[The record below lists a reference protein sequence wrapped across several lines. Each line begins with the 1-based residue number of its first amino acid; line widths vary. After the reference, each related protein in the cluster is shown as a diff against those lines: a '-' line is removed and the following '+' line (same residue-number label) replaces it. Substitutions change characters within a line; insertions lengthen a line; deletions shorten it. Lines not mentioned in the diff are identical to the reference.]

1 MRLKPFVELPA
12 AFQREEVR
20 PYYEYLVQKHLQL
33 TIKRMIDVVLALL
46 LCVLLSPFLLLTA
59 IAIKIDSKGPVLYRQ
74 ERVTQY
80 GRHFFIYKFRT
91 MVANA
96 DKIGAA
102 VTKSDDSRITRVG
115 RVLRR
120 LHFDE
125 FSQLFN
131 VLKGDMTFVGVR
143 PEVPKFVA
151 HYTPEMWATLLLPAG
166 LTSRCSIA
174 YRNENDK
181 LEGVKDPEKVY
192 LEEILPD
199 KMRINLREMRKFSL
213 LREAKTLFDTILC
226 AFH

>member
-1 MRLKPFVELPA
+1 MRLKSFAELPPA
-12 AFQREEVR
+12 LQREEVR
-20 PYYEYLVQKHLQL
+20 PYYESLAQKRLQL
-33 TIKRMIDVVLALL
+33 TIKRISDVVLALL
-46 LCVLLSPFLLLTA
+46 LCLLLSPVLLFTA
-59 IAIKIDSKGPVLYRQ
+59 IAIKLDSKGPVLYRQ

-102 VTKSDDSRITRVG
+102 VTKSDDARITRVG
-115 RVLRR
+115 KVLRR

-131 VLKGDMTFVGVR
+131 VLKGEMTFVGVR

-151 HYTPEMWATLLLPAG
+151 HYTSEMWATLLLPAG
-166 LTSRCSIA
+166 LTSRCSIV

-181 LEGVKDPEKVY
+181 LEGVEDPEKVY

-199 KMRINLREMRKFSL
+199 KMQINLEEMVKFSL
-213 LREAKTLFDTILC
+213 LRDVKTLFATILC

>member
-1 MRLKPFVELPA
+1 MRVKPFAVLPPV
-12 AFQREEVR
+12 FQQEEVR
-20 PYYEYLVQKHLQL
+20 PYYDLLAKKQFQLVL
-33 TIKRMIDVVLALL
+33 KRILDVLMALVLCL
-46 LCVLLSPFLLLTA
+46 LLSPFLLVTA
-59 IAIKIDSKGPVLYRQ
+59 LAIKLDSPGPVLYRQ

-80 GRHFFIYKFRT
+80 GRHFYIYKFRT

-102 VTKSDDSRITRVG
+102 VTKSDDVRITRVG
-115 RVLRR
+115 KVLRR

-131 VLKGDMTFVGVR
+131 VLRGDMTFVGVR

-151 HYTPEMWATLLLPAG
+151 RYTPEMWATLLLPAG

-181 LEGVKDPEKVY
+181 LEGVEDPEKVY
-192 LEEILPD
+192 IEEILPD
-199 KMRINLREMRKFSL
+199 KMHINLREMRHFSL
-213 LREAKTLFDTILC
+213 VREAKVLFDTILC

>member
-1 MRLKPFVELPA
+1 MRVKPFAALPPV
-12 AFQREEVR
+12 FQREEVR
-20 PYYEYLVQKHLQL
+20 PYYDLLAKKQFQLVL
-33 TIKRMIDVVLALL
+33 KRILDVLMALVLCL
-46 LCVLLSPFLLLTA
+46 LLSPFLLVTA
-59 IAIKIDSKGPVLYRQ
+59 VAIKLDSPGPVLYRQ

-80 GRHFFIYKFRT
+80 GRHFYIYKFRT

-102 VTKSDDSRITRVG
+102 VTKSDDVRITRVG
-115 RVLRR
+115 KVLRR

-131 VLKGDMTFVGVR
+131 VLRGDMTFVGVR

-151 HYTPEMWATLLLPAG
+151 RYTPEMWATLLLPAG

-181 LEGVKDPEKVY
+181 LEGVEDPEKVY
-192 LEEILPD
+192 IEEILPD
-199 KMRINLREMRKFSL
+199 KMRINLREMRHFSL
-213 LREAKTLFDTILC
+213 VREAKVLFDTILC

>member
-1 MRLKPFVELPA
+1 MRVKPFAELPPV
-12 AFQREEVR
+12 FQREEVR
-20 PYYEYLVQKHLQL
+20 PYYDLLAKKQFQ
-33 TIKRMIDVVLALL
+33 LALKRIL
-46 LCVLLSPFLLLTA
+46 DVLMALVFCLLLSPFLLVTA
-59 IAIKIDSKGPVLYRQ
+59 LAIKLDSPGPVLYRQ

-80 GRHFFIYKFRT
+80 GRHFYIYKFRT

-102 VTKSDDSRITRVG
+102 VTKSDDVRITRVG
-115 RVLRR
+115 KVLRR

-131 VLKGDMTFVGVR
+131 VLRGDMTFVGVR

-151 HYTPEMWATLLLPAG
+151 RYTPEMWATLLLPAG

-181 LEGVKDPEKVY
+181 LEGVEDPEKVY
-192 LEEILPD
+192 VEEILPD
-199 KMRINLREMRKFSL
+199 KMRINLREMRHFSL
-213 LREAKTLFDTILC
+213 LREAKVLFDTILC

>member
-1 MRLKPFVELPA
+1 MRVKPFAALPPV
-12 AFQREEVR
+12 FQREEVR
-20 PYYEYLVQKHLQL
+20 PYYDLLAKKQFQLVL
-33 TIKRMIDVVLALL
+33 KRILDVLMALVLCL
-46 LCVLLSPFLLLTA
+46 LLSPFLLVTA
-59 IAIKIDSKGPVLYRQ
+59 LAIKLDSPGPVLYRQ

-80 GRHFFIYKFRT
+80 GRHFYIYKFRT

-102 VTKSDDSRITRVG
+102 VTKSDDVRITRVG
-115 RVLRR
+115 KVLRR

-131 VLKGDMTFVGVR
+131 VLRGDMTFVGVR

-151 HYTPEMWATLLLPAG
+151 RYTPEMWATLLLPAG

-181 LEGVKDPEKVY
+181 LEGVEDPEKVY
-192 LEEILPD
+192 VEEILPD
-199 KMRINLREMRKFSL
+199 KMRINLREMRHFSL
-213 LREAKTLFDTILC
+213 VREAKVLFDTILC

>member
-1 MRLKPFVELPA
+1 MELPPV
-12 AFQREEVR
+12 FQREEVR
-20 PYYEYLVQKHLQL
+20 PYYDLLAKKQFQ
-33 TIKRMIDVVLALL
+33 LALKRIL
-46 LCVLLSPFLLLTA
+46 DVLMALVLCLLLSPFLLVTA
-59 IAIKIDSKGPVLYRQ
+59 LAIKLDSPGPVLYRQ

-80 GRHFFIYKFRT
+80 GRHFYIYKFRT

-102 VTKSDDSRITRVG
+102 VTKSDDVRITRVG
-115 RVLRR
+115 KVLRR

-131 VLKGDMTFVGVR
+131 VLRGDMTFVGVR

-151 HYTPEMWATLLLPAG
+151 RYTPEMWATLLLPAG

-181 LEGVKDPEKVY
+181 LEGVEDPEKVY
-192 LEEILPD
+192 IEEILPD
-199 KMRINLREMRKFSL
+199 KMRINLREMRHFSL
-213 LREAKTLFDTILC
+213 LREAKVLFDTILC

>member
-1 MRLKPFVELPA
+1 MRVKPFAALPPV
-12 AFQREEVR
+12 FQQEEVR
-20 PYYEYLVQKHLQL
+20 PYYDLLAKKQFQLVL
-33 TIKRMIDVVLALL
+33 KRILDMLMALVLCL
-46 LCVLLSPFLLLTA
+46 LLSPFLLVTA
-59 IAIKIDSKGPVLYRQ
+59 LAIKLDSPGPVLYRQ

-80 GRHFFIYKFRT
+80 GRHFYIYKFRT

-102 VTKSDDSRITRVG
+102 VTKSDDVRITRVG
-115 RVLRR
+115 KVLRR

-131 VLKGDMTFVGVR
+131 VLRGDMTFVGVR

-151 HYTPEMWATLLLPAG
+151 RYTPEMWATLLLPAG

-181 LEGVKDPEKVY
+181 LEGVEDPEKVY
-192 LEEILPD
+192 VEEILPD
-199 KMRINLREMRKFSL
+199 KMRINLREMRHFSL
-213 LREAKTLFDTILC
+213 LREAKVLFDTILC

>member
-1 MRLKPFVELPA
+1 MRLKPFAELPA

-33 TIKRMIDVVLALL
+33 SIKRMIDVVLALL

-181 LEGVKDPEKVY
+181 LEGVTDPEKVY

>member
-1 MRLKPFVELPA
+1 MRLKPFAELPSA
-12 AFQREEVR
+12 LQQEEVR
-20 PYYEYLVQKHLQL
+20 PYYDILAKKGFQL
-33 TIKRMIDVVLALL
+33 TIKRIVDILLALL
-46 LCVLLSPFLLLTA
+46 LCLLLSPFLLLTA
-59 IAIKIDSKGPVLYRQ
+59 LAIKIDSPGPVLYRQ

-102 VTKSDDSRITRVG
+102 VTKSDDVRITRVG

-131 VLKGDMTFVGVR
+131 VIKGDMTFVGVR

-181 LEGVKDPEKVY
+181 LEGVDDPELVY
-192 LEEILPD
+192 LDEILPD
-199 KMRINLREMRKFSL
+199 KMRINLEEMRKFSL
-213 LREAKTLFDTILC
+213 LREVKTLFDTILC

>member
-1 MRLKPFVELPA
+1 MRVKPFAVLPPV
-12 AFQREEVR
+12 FQQEEVR
-20 PYYEYLVQKHLQL
+20 PYYDLLAKKQFQLGLKRILDVLMALV
-33 TIKRMIDVVLALL
+33 
-46 LCVLLSPFLLLTA
+46 LCLLLSPFLLVTA
-59 IAIKIDSKGPVLYRQ
+59 LAIKLDSPGPVLYRQ

-80 GRHFFIYKFRT
+80 GRHLYIYKFRT

-102 VTKSDDSRITRVG
+102 VTKSDDVRITRVG
-115 RVLRR
+115 KVLRR

-131 VLKGDMTFVGVR
+131 VLRGDMTFVGVR
-143 PEVPKFVA
+143 PEVPKFVDR
-151 HYTPEMWATLLLPAG
+151 YTPEMWATLLLPAG

-181 LEGVKDPEKVY
+181 LEGVEDPEKVY
-192 LEEILPD
+192 VEEILPD
-199 KMRINLREMRKFSL
+199 KMRINLREMRHFSL
-213 LREAKTLFDTILC
+213 VREAKVLFDTILC

>member
-1 MRLKPFVELPA
+1 MRVKPFAVLPPV
-12 AFQREEVR
+12 FQQEEVR
-20 PYYEYLVQKHLQL
+20 PYYDLLAKKQFQLVL
-33 TIKRMIDVVLALL
+33 KRILDVLMALVLCL
-46 LCVLLSPFLLLTA
+46 LLSPFLLVTA
-59 IAIKIDSKGPVLYRQ
+59 LAIKLDSPGPVLYRQ

-80 GRHFFIYKFRT
+80 GRHFYIYKFRT

-102 VTKSDDSRITRVG
+102 VTKSDDVRITRVG
-115 RVLRR
+115 KVLRR

-131 VLKGDMTFVGVR
+131 VLRGDMTFVGVR

-151 HYTPEMWATLLLPAG
+151 RYTPEMWATLLLPAG

-181 LEGVKDPEKVY
+181 LEGVEDPEKVY
-192 LEEILPD
+192 IEEILPD
-199 KMRINLREMRKFSL
+199 KMRINLREMRHFSL
-213 LREAKTLFDTILC
+213 VREAKVLFDTILC

>member
-1 MRLKPFVELPA
+1 MRVKPFAELPPV
-12 AFQREEVR
+12 FQREEVR
-20 PYYEYLVQKHLQL
+20 PYYDLLAKKQFQ
-33 TIKRMIDVVLALL
+33 LALKRIL
-46 LCVLLSPFLLLTA
+46 DVLMALVLCLLLSPFLLVTA
-59 IAIKIDSKGPVLYRQ
+59 LAIKLDSPGPVLYRQ

-80 GRHFFIYKFRT
+80 GRHFYIYKFRT

-102 VTKSDDSRITRVG
+102 VTKSDDVRITRVG
-115 RVLRR
+115 KVLRR

-131 VLKGDMTFVGVR
+131 VLRGDMTFVGVR

-151 HYTPEMWATLLLPAG
+151 RYTPEMWATLLLPAG

-181 LEGVKDPEKVY
+181 LEGVEDPEKVY
-192 LEEILPD
+192 VEEILPD
-199 KMRINLREMRKFSL
+199 KMRINLREMRHFSL
-213 LREAKTLFDTILC
+213 LREAKVLFDTILC

>member
-1 MRLKPFVELPA
+1 MRVKPFAALPPV
-12 AFQREEVR
+12 FQREDVR
-20 PYYEYLVQKHLQL
+20 PYYDLLAKKQFQLVL
-33 TIKRMIDVVLALL
+33 KRILDVLMALVLCL
-46 LCVLLSPFLLLTA
+46 LLSPFLLVTA
-59 IAIKIDSKGPVLYRQ
+59 LAIKLDSPGPVLYRQ

-80 GRHFFIYKFRT
+80 GRHFYIYKFRT

-102 VTKSDDSRITRVG
+102 VTKSDDVRITRVG
-115 RVLRR
+115 KVLRR

-131 VLKGDMTFVGVR
+131 VLRGDMTFVGVR

-151 HYTPEMWATLLLPAG
+151 RYTPEMWATLLLPAG

-181 LEGVKDPEKVY
+181 LEGVEDPEKVY
-192 LEEILPD
+192 IEEILPD
-199 KMRINLREMRKFSL
+199 KMRINLREMRHFSL
-213 LREAKTLFDTILC
+213 LREAKVLFDTILC

>member
-1 MRLKPFVELPA
+1 MRVKPFAELPA
-12 AFQREEVR
+12 VFQREEVR
-20 PYYEYLVQKHLQL
+20 PYYDLLAKKQFQ
-33 TIKRMIDVVLALL
+33 LALKRIL
-46 LCVLLSPFLLLTA
+46 DVLMALVLCLLLSPFLLVTA
-59 IAIKIDSKGPVLYRQ
+59 LAIKLDSPGPVLYRQ

-80 GRHFFIYKFRT
+80 GRHFYIYKFRT

-102 VTKSDDSRITRVG
+102 VTKSDDVRITRVG
-115 RVLRR
+115 KVLRR

-131 VLKGDMTFVGVR
+131 VLRGDMTFVGVR

-151 HYTPEMWATLLLPAG
+151 RYTPEMWATLLLPAG

-181 LEGVKDPEKVY
+181 LEGVEDPEKVY
-192 LEEILPD
+192 VEEILPD
-199 KMRINLREMRKFSL
+199 KMRINLREMRHFSL
-213 LREAKTLFDTILC
+213 VREAKVLFDTILC

>member
-1 MRLKPFVELPA
+1 MRVKPFAELPPV
-12 AFQREEVR
+12 FQREEVR
-20 PYYEYLVQKHLQL
+20 PYYDLLAKKQFQ
-33 TIKRMIDVVLALL
+33 LALKRIL
-46 LCVLLSPFLLLTA
+46 DVLMALVLCLLLSPFLLVTA
-59 IAIKIDSKGPVLYRQ
+59 LAIKLDSPGPVLYRQ

-80 GRHFFIYKFRT
+80 GRHFYIYKFRT

-102 VTKSDDSRITRVG
+102 VTKSDDVRITRVG
-115 RVLRR
+115 KVLRR

-131 VLKGDMTFVGVR
+131 VLRGDMTFVGVR

-151 HYTPEMWATLLLPAG
+151 RYTPEMWATLLLPAG

-181 LEGVKDPEKVY
+181 LEGVEDPEKVY
-192 LEEILPD
+192 IEEILPD
-199 KMRINLREMRKFSL
+199 KMRINLREMRHFSL
-213 LREAKTLFDTILC
+213 LREAKVLFDTILC

>member
-1 MRLKPFVELPA
+1 MRLKPFAELPA

-115 RVLRR
+115 RALRR

-181 LEGVKDPEKVY
+181 LEGVTDPEKVY

>member
-1 MRLKPFVELPA
+1 MRVKPFAVLPPV
-12 AFQREEVR
+12 FQQEEVR
-20 PYYEYLVQKHLQL
+20 PYYDLLAKKQFQLVL
-33 TIKRMIDVVLALL
+33 KRILDVLMALVLCL
-46 LCVLLSPFLLLTA
+46 LLSPFLLVTA
-59 IAIKIDSKGPVLYRQ
+59 LAIKLDSPGPVLYRQ

-80 GRHFFIYKFRT
+80 GRHFYIYKFRT

-102 VTKSDDSRITRVG
+102 VTKSDDVRITRVG
-115 RVLRR
+115 KVLRR

-131 VLKGDMTFVGVR
+131 VLRGDMTFVGVR

-151 HYTPEMWATLLLPAG
+151 RYTPEMWATLLLPAG

-181 LEGVKDPEKVY
+181 LEGVEDPEKVY
-192 LEEILPD
+192 IEEILSD
-199 KMRINLREMRKFSL
+199 KMRINLREMRHFSL
-213 LREAKTLFDTILC
+213 VREAKVLFDTILC

>member
-1 MRLKPFVELPA
+1 MRVKPFAELPPV
-12 AFQREEVR
+12 FQREEVR
-20 PYYEYLVQKHLQL
+20 PYYDLLAKKQFQ
-33 TIKRMIDVVLALL
+33 LALKRIL
-46 LCVLLSPFLLLTA
+46 DVLMALVLCLLLSPFLLVTA
-59 IAIKIDSKGPVLYRQ
+59 LAIKLDSPGPVLYRQ

-80 GRHFFIYKFRT
+80 GRHFYIYKFRT

-102 VTKSDDSRITRVG
+102 VTKSDDVRITRVG
-115 RVLRR
+115 KVLRR

-131 VLKGDMTFVGVR
+131 VLRGDMTFVGVR

-151 HYTPEMWATLLLPAG
+151 RYTPEMWATLLLPAG

-181 LEGVKDPEKVY
+181 LEGVEDPEKVY
-192 LEEILPD
+192 IEEILPD
-199 KMRINLREMRKFSL
+199 KMRINLREMHHFSL
-213 LREAKTLFDTILC
+213 LREAKVLFDTILC